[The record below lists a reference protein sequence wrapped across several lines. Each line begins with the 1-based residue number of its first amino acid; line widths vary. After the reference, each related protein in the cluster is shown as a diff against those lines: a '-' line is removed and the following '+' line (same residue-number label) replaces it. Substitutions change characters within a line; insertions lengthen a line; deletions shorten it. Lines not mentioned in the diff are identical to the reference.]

1 MIWHFDIIILALLV
15 ICAFAA
21 ISLKD
26 LLSAAIVFGAYSFL
40 MCLLWT
46 EMGAVD
52 VAFTEAAVGAG
63 VSTVFFVA
71 AVFRSNRLVA
81 VRKSGRIFFKLL
93 GLLVSSTLGC
103 ILLFAANDFP
113 SWADP
118 TSPASTYVSPYYITN
133 SIEDTSVPN
142 IVTSVLADYRGFDTM
157 FETAVVFVAGIAVF
171 LILRCCRKEDH
182 TCELASLCPEIAKQS
197 PIVTTVSRIM
207 VPFMQLFALYVV
219 AHGHHSPGGGFQGGV
234 ILGASFILLGVSYDL
249 KTILERMN
257 EKWNLLLA
265 NLGISIYA
273 GIGAICL
280 LLGANFLDY
289 SIYGTAITGISEIE
303 ARSHGM
309 LGVEIGVALTVM
321 AIMVA
326 IYVNI
331 ASHGRY
337 DEGL

>member
-1 MIWHFDIIILALLV
+1 MIWQLDIIVLSLLV

-71 AVFRSNRLVA
+71 AVFRSNRLVTL
-81 VRKSGRIFFKLL
+81 RKSGRVFFKLL

-103 ILLFAANDFP
+103 ILFFAANDFP

-118 TSPASTYVSPYYITN
+118 NSPASIHVSPYYITKT
-133 SIEDTSVPN
+133 IEDTSVPN

-171 LILRCCRKEDH
+171 LILRSYRKEDH
-182 TCELASLCPEIAKQS
+182 TCELDNLCPESAKQS
-197 PIVTTVSRIM
+197 SIVKTISRIM

-249 KTILERMN
+249 GTILERMS

-273 GIGAICL
+273 GIGVICL
-280 LLGANFLDY
+280 FLGANFLDY

-309 LGVEIGVALTVM
+309 LGVEIGVAFTVM

-326 IYVNI
+326 IYANI

-337 DEGL
+337 DKGL